1 MTDVTQRRDEF
12 PTVPTTEGY
21 YSSSRHSFLAN
32 LCPGAETSLFS
43 LVTLLCDPNG
53 VPSLAGTVARS
64 TSRVPVSHL
73 SSRTHLSPPTSPAFF
88 DLSFSLELGPQ
99 PSPHRRFFLDWC
111 RSTYL
116 DRSYMRSPTGAAPL
130 AKGLAC
136 ARCKSRKTR
145 CDGKK
150 PACSACLRSARFKHR
165 PLDQVI
171 CRYSDPLGDTKPS
184 IALSS
189 QSVPTL
195 NSEDRTSSSVSVVS
209 PSSISSSSASTSSS
223 FASSSA
229 SFQSFSSFRS
239 DADTDASSIRYRGV
253 SGGEKTSP
261 PPPPPP
267 PAPAIASP
275 LPHLPHFHL
284 IVDRESDAFLS
295 AAPKTRSVDEAYCET
310 ITGIA
315 VLPLCWRLLLA
326 RDANNTVWSTTECAV
341 QHPDPD
347 GSQIRSCHSSL
358 CATDT
363 GSL

>member
-1 MTDVTQRRDEF
+1 MCKRAVTQPYTPHF
-12 PTVPTTEGY
+12 
-21 YSSSRHSFLAN
+21 AA

-88 DLSFSLELGPQ
+88 DLSFSLELDPQ

-171 CRYSDPLGDTKPS
+171 CRYSDPLDDTKPS
-184 IALSS
+184 IALSP

-223 FASSSA
+223 FASSKDIA
-229 SFQSFSSFRS
+229 
-239 DADTDASSIRYRGV
+239 AAAAAAAA
-253 SGGEKTSP
+253 
-261 PPPPPP
+261 
-267 PAPAIASP
+267 APAIASP

-284 IVDRESDAFLS
+284 IADRESDAFLS